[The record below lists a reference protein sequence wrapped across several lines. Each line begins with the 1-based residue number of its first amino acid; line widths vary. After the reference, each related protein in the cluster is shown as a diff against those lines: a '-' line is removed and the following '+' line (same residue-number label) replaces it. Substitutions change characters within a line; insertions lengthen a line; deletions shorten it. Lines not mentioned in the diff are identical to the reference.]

1 MNSKDSWRWRSECM
15 SRSNHSDIASRKRRA
30 DSPSF
35 DSIPVKVAIGTMLVV
50 VFSTPASAHCEVGN
64 RVFTATLTIDDP
76 CVEDELSLPTIAQFN
91 TGDSPSAGE
100 LDISGEYSKT
110 ITENFG
116 VSLDETW
123 IRRQFQSDGSHEG
136 FDNLGTSFKYLF
148 LKDAESQ
155 LVMSAALDIEWGGTG
170 SRAVGAEPFTTLTPT
185 LFAGKG
191 FGLLPEPMKLLRPFG
206 VTAQV
211 GYSFPTESSTTAFDA
226 GSGLLTT
233 TRNPQFLVWG
243 GSLQYSMPYLKSY
256 VQDFALPEFVNHL
269 VPIVEWNLETQTSDF
284 DGGERTTGTI
294 DPGLVYIVKKYQ
306 LSVEAIIPVNRASGD
321 GVGVIG
327 NLHFFLENIFPH
339 SPLGRPLFGGSQ
351 E

>member
-1 MNSKDSWRWRSECM
+1 MA
-15 SRSNHSDIASRKRRA
+15 IAPRRA
-30 DSPSF
+30 YEVGI
-35 DSIPVKVAIGTMLVV
+35 SILLVLA
-50 VFSTPASAHCEVGN
+50 FSARANAHCEVGT

-76 CVEDELSLPTIAQFN
+76 CVEDELLLPTIAWFK

-136 FDNLGTSFKYLF
+136 FDNLGTGFKYLF

-155 LVMSAALDIEWGGTG
+155 LVMSASLDIEWGGTG
-170 SRAVGAEPFTTLTPT
+170 SHAVGAEPFTTLTPT
-185 LFAGKG
+185 WFAGKG
-191 FGLLPEPMKLLRPFG
+191 FGLLPESMKLLRPFG
-206 VTAQV
+206 VTAKV

-233 TRNPQFLVWG
+233 TRDPQFLVWG

-256 VQDFALPEFVNHL
+256 VQDFGLPEFVNHL
-269 VPIVEWNLETQTSDF
+269 VPIVEWNLETQTNNF
-284 DGGERTTGTI
+284 DGGERTTGTVN
-294 DPGLVYIVKKYQ
+294 PGVVYIVNKYQ
-306 LSVEAIIPVNRASGD
+306 LSFEAIMPVNHASGD

-327 NLHFFLENIFPH
+327 NVTFFFENIFPH
-339 SPLGRPLFGGSQ
+339 SFIAKPLFGADSTD
-351 E
+351 